1 MKKILTAVLT
11 SEDSSKLDRCL
22 RTLESQTDTL
32 VVCNTTDEQ
41 YPKEAEKIASK
52 YSAKFIQTE
61 SNGKL
66 GKGKNSVLE
75 HFSRTDMDFLFL
87 VDGDDFVYP
96 NTLETVNFIV
106 DKIGDEFDI
115 MALTESE
122 VWTGKELMRMRDWP
136 ESDHFRMKITP
147 KIAQLAPTE
156 IMSLLEASK
165 IGRELTDDNSALHR
179 VILYSKKA
187 ANEFRW
193 SEEDDIADNPG
204 FLDLV
209 IQFDDR
215 VKYTNAKGL
224 YIYDQ
229 SETQSAGVYFET
241 LRNQSKYVWK
251 NEYKCLTKQKNL
263 DIIEVIEKLTYDER
277 IKYIKENS

>member
-1 MKKILTAVLT
+1 MNGVKIMNNSYEEILGF
-11 SEDSSKLDRCL
+11 
-22 RTLESQTDTL
+22 
-32 VVCNTTDEQ
+32 N
-41 YPKEAEKIASK
+41 PK
-52 YSAKFIQTE
+52 
-61 SNGKL
+61 SNKQ
-66 GKGKNSVLE
+66 E
-75 HFSRTDMDFLFL
+75 
-87 VDGDDFVYP
+87 
-96 NTLETVNFIV
+96 
-106 DKIGDEFDI
+106 IGLI
-115 MALTESE
+115 
-122 VWTGKELMRMRDWP
+122 
-136 ESDHFRMKITP
+136 KITP

-215 VKYTNAKGL
+215 VKYTNAKGI